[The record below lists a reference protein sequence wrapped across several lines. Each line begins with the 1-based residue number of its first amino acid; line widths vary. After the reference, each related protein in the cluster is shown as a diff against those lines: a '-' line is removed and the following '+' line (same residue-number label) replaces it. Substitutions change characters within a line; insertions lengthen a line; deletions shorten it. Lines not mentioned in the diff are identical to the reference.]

1 MSRVD
6 DLPAH
11 QKATLQLL
19 LKQGKS
25 YDELG
30 STLNLAPSAVR
41 ERALDA
47 LDALGPDTAAG
58 LAPARQDEISDYLLG
73 QQRTAQ
79 RAATRTF
86 LEGSEAGRAWAQA
99 VADALAPMAG
109 GALPE
114 IPAASAAAPPP
125 EPGDALAAE
134 APDNAHLEPSS
145 RLGGV
150 LLLAGGAIVFVVLV
164 ALVVSRLFGGDATE
178 RTADDRP
185 ASTQD
190 GTRTAAPTTA
200 ADPEGGVE
208 NQIALTSTAGKAVAA
223 AFIVKQPTGRQ
234 LAINGQDF
242 PPTDKTF
249 NYAVWL
255 TKPPST
261 AVRLG
266 YVGGGVKG
274 SGTDKGRLVTG
285 ANPDEIEATDPKAAA
300 TIRTALKDVYDYQ
313 QIIITREPAGADSTT
328 PGAIV
333 VSGAIAR
340 P

>member
-86 LEGSEAGRAWAQA
+86 LEGSEAGRAWARA

-109 GALPE
+109 DALPE
-114 IPAASAAAPPP
+114 IPAASAAAPSD
-125 EPGDALAAE
+125 EPGDALNAE
-134 APDNAHLEPSS
+134 APDDAHLEPSS

-150 LLLAGGAIVFVVLV
+150 LLLGGGAVVFVVLV
-164 ALVVSRLFGGDATE
+164 ALVVSRLFGGDDAAE
-178 RTADDRP
+178 RTATDRP

-190 GTRTAAPTTA
+190 GTGTAASTA
-200 ADPEGGVE
+200 TGPEGGVE
-208 NQIALTSTAGKAVAA
+208 SQIAMTSTTSKAVAA
-223 AFIVKQPTGRQ
+223 AFIVQQPTGRQ

-242 PPTDKTF
+242 SPTDKTF

-274 SGTDKGRLVTG
+274 TGADKGRLVTG
-285 ANPDEIEATDPKAAA
+285 ANPDQIEAADPKAAA
-300 TIRTALKDVYDYQ
+300 TIRTALKNFYDYK
-313 QIIITREPAGADSTT
+313 QIIITREPAGADSTA

-333 VSGAIAR
+333 VSGAIVR

>member
-30 STLNLAPSAVR
+30 SMLNLAPSAVR

-47 LDALGPDTAAG
+47 LDALGPDTATG
-58 LAPARQDEISDYLLG
+58 LAPARQDEISDHLLG

-99 VADALAPMAG
+99 VADALAPMAS

-114 IPAASAAAPPP
+114 IPAASAAGPPD
-125 EPGDALAAE
+125 EPGDVLTAE
-134 APDNAHLEPSS
+134 APADAHLEPSS
-145 RLGGV
+145 RLGGM
-150 LLLAGGAIVFVVLV
+150 LLLVGGAVVFVVLV
-164 ALVVSRLFGGDATE
+164 ALVVSRLFGDDAAE
-178 RTADDRP
+178 RTATDRP

-190 GTRTAAPTTA
+190 GTGTAASTA
-200 ADPEGGVE
+200 TGPEGGVE
-208 NQIALTSTAGKAVAA
+208 SQIAMTSTTSKAVAA
-223 AFIVKQPTGRQ
+223 AFIVQQPTGRQ

-285 ANPDEIEATDPKAAA
+285 ANPDQIEATDPKAAA
-300 TIRTALKDVYDYQ
+300 TIRTALKDLYDYQ

-328 PGAIV
+328 PGATV
-333 VSGAIAR
+333 VSGAIVR